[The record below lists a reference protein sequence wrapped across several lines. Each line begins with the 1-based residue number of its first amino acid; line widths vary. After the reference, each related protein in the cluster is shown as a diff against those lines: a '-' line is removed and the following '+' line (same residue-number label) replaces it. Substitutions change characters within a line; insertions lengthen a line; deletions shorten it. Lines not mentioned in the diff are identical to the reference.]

1 MNRNQR
7 SALRF
12 RTTHH
17 HEHRDLYSRLASGQQ
32 PHTMM
37 ICCSDSRIMPPWL
50 TDSGPG
56 DLFVLRN
63 AGNIIPPTG
72 TTGER
77 ATVTYAAA
85 ALGIEELI
93 VCGHSGC
100 GAMGALRDP
109 QPGTPSVVQGWV
121 EQARPA
127 LDRLEAQHDDV
138 PIDALIEENV
148 RLQLEN
154 LTTIPNV
161 RTNLEDGTLRLVGWV
176 YDIGSG
182 VVRELN
188 PTTGS
193 FEPLRAS
200 QNESLAS

>member
-17 HEHRDLYSRLASGQQ
+17 EENHDLYSRLASGQQ

-37 ICCSDSRIMPPWL
+37 ICCSDSRVMPLWL

-63 AGNIIPPTG
+63 AGNIVPPTG

-85 ALGIEELI
+85 ALGIEEII

-109 QPGTPSVVQGWV
+109 QPGTPAVVQDWV

-127 LDRLEAQHDDV
+127 RDRLEAQHDDV

-161 RTNLEDGTLRLVGWV
+161 RTNVEEGALRLVGWV
-176 YDIGSG
+176 YDIESG

-188 PTTGS
+188 PDTNS
-193 FEPLRAS
+193 FESIRAS
-200 QNESLAS
+200 DGEGSAR